1 MFTLLALPLEAFQKW
16 FDSRS
21 ISELLVLVGVIVI
34 SIAMGLREM
43 IEHRNAGGFDRK

>member
-16 FDSRS
+16 FDGRS
-21 ISELLVLVGVIVI
+21 TSELLVLVGVVVI

-43 IEHRNAGGFDRK
+43 IEHRDAGGFGGK